1 MSRLLS
7 DRALAE
13 RLAAGARDAAGSLRW
28 TPDEYASRVRRLVE
42 RTLATAGR

>member
-1 MSRLLS
+1 VLT

-13 RLAAGARDAAGSLRW
+13 QLAAGAAAAARSLRW

-42 RTLATAGR
+42 RTLAASGG